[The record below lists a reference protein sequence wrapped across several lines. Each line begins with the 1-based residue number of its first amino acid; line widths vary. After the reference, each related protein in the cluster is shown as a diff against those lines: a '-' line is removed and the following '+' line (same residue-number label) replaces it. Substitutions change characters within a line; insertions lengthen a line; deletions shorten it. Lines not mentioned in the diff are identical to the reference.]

1 MFRLNIQGT
10 LTEMVGIE
18 ATPPD
23 NAKAAKVNTLAVDR
37 RTIEDFHGLASNGY
51 QV

>member
-1 MFRLNIQGT
+1 VFRLNVKGT
-10 LTEMVGIE
+10 LAKVEGIE
-18 ATPPD
+18 ATPSH

-37 RTIEDFHGLASNGY
+37 RTIKDFHGLASNGY

>member
-1 MFRLNIQGT
+1 MFRLNVQGT
-10 LTEMVGIE
+10 LTEMVGVE
-18 ATPPD
+18 ATPSD